1 MVLRSLKII
10 TDPVTDFEEEQY
22 ESVKKKFFVRRCKS
36 RSGSFIVLRSLKII
50 TDPVTDFEEEQFE
63 RLKKLVKNCMCEDV
77 NRSQVV
83 LRFCEV

>member
-1 MVLRSLKII
+1 M
-10 TDPVTDFEEEQY
+10 
-22 ESVKKKFFVRRCKS
+22 
-36 RSGSFIVLRSLKII
+36 VLRSLKII

-83 LRFCEV
+83 LKFCEV